1 MGRGSSCCHSRGG
14 TGARPGAGCCSLHSM
29 KRRQAPE
36 PGQNLT
42 CSAPHFL
49 PLCTKEVRNPRT
61 TDLLRADLR
70 SALFNS
76 IWHLRA
82 HLADGVGAWSAH
94 TLGRE
99 ALGPSLWRGKAEM
112 TPRTPHSLLS
122 FYVPKWGC
130 RSWLQLHAATSLGR
144 LDPTSQ
150 TWLPGPRHRQGRLL
164 GSLCSSPGGHLSKGL
179 PSTHSCN
186 PSSIRESR
194 GEH

>member
-1 MGRGSSCCHSRGG
+1 MGHGSSCCRSRGG
-14 TGARPGAGCCSLHSM
+14 TGARPSTGCCSLHST

-76 IWHLRA
+76 SWHLRA

-99 ALGPSLWRGKAEM
+99 ALGPSLRWGKAE
-112 TPRTPHSLLS
+112 RTPHSLLHFMS
-122 FYVPKWGC
+122 PNEGAGPGY
-130 RSWLQLHAATSLGR
+130 SST
-144 LDPTSQ
+144 
-150 TWLPGPRHRQGRLL
+150 LPLPSGAWTQRHRLGCLAPGTGRA
-164 GSLCSSPGGHLSKGL
+164 GCCCSLCSSPGGHLSKGL

-186 PSSIRESR
+186 PGSVRESR